1 MKKYISL
8 IVTLCIFI
16 TLPAFSEDIAVYI
29 TKSGSK
35 YHIAT
40 CLYLRSS
47 KIPISLE
54 EAIAQGYEPCS
65 RCNPPTEV
73 PVQNQQ
79 SFTAIAVADK
89 EALALPYTDQPEQII
104 THAGYYLLYSEEH
117 EQPYW
122 VAYLLTA
129 DELSGNINRTDN
141 FRSDDSIDTGSAS
154 LSDYRGSGYD
164 RGHLAPAA
172 DMKWSSEAMKD
183 SFYLSN
189 MSPQLPG
196 LNRGIWKKLEEW
208 VRDEAE
214 DCVELYV
221 VTGPVLTD
229 GPYQT
234 IGENEVAVP
243 NQYYKVLLDYTEP
256 DLKAIGF
263 LIPNQSSKQPLS
275 DYAVS
280 IDEVEAA
287 TGLDFFY
294 LLDDAVEAQLEGANN
309 WGRWE

>member
-1 MKKYISL
+1 MKKHIFL
-8 IVTLCIFI
+8 IFLILII
-16 TLPAFSEDIAVYI
+16 TLPTFSEDLTVYI

-35 YHIAT
+35 YHAES
-40 CLYLRSS
+40 CSS
-47 KIPISLE
+47 LSSSAIPISLE
-54 EAIAQGYEPCS
+54 SALSQGYEPCN

-73 PVQNQQ
+73 PVRNQQ

-89 EALALPYTDQPEQII
+89 EALALPYTDHPEQII
-104 THAGYYLLYSEEH
+104 EHEGYSLLYSEEH

-129 DELSGNINRTDN
+129 EELSGNVNRTDN
-141 FRSDDSIDTGSAS
+141 FRSDNSIQTSSAS

-172 DMKWSSEAMKD
+172 DMEWSTEAMKD

-196 LNRGIWKKLEEW
+196 FNRGIWKKLEEW
-208 VRDEAE
+208 IRDEAVDNSE
-214 DCVELYV
+214 IYV

-229 GPYQT
+229 RPYQT

-243 NQYYKVLLDYTEP
+243 NYYYKVLLDYTEP

-263 LIPNQSSKQPLS
+263 LLPNESSKQPLS

-280 IDEVEAA
+280 VDEVEDL

-294 LLDDAVEAQLEGANN
+294 LLDDTVEAQLEGAYEFAV
-309 WGRWE
+309 WD